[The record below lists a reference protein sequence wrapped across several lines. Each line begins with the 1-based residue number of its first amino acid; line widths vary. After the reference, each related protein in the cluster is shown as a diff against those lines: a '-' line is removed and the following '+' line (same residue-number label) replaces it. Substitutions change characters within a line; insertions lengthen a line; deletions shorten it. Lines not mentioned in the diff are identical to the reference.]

1 MRDLLSPEPETLE
14 QSSGAA
20 IGRTALIAALGFAL
34 YGFTVGYWRSPVM
47 GAYVAIK
54 MPLLIACTLAFN
66 SILNGLLGLLLGSDL
81 GFKQSLHA
89 LLSAFAI
96 SALILGSIA
105 PVTFFFA
112 LNAPTP
118 DSPSAA
124 TAHSAYLLFHTAL
137 IGIAGLTGVLRL
149 SGLLHRYCVSSSIA
163 RTTLAAWIAG
173 NALLGMQFSWI
184 FRPFF
189 GTPTLEVAFLRED
202 PMSGNFLNTVWRSL
216 LKIMEAIPAGSIPI
230 IVTVTLVAAIFSMIL
245 IHEARKNF
253 LTTKRP

>member
-1 MRDLLSPEPETLE
+1 MRDLLSPEPETLK
-14 QSSGAA
+14 QSSGSA
-20 IGRTALIAALGFAL
+20 IGRTALIAVLGFAI
-34 YGFTVGYWRSPVM
+34 YGFTVGFWRSPVM

-54 MPLLIACTLAFN
+54 MPLLIACTLSCN
-66 SILNGLLGLLLGSDL
+66 SLLNGLLGLLLGSDL

-118 DSPSAA
+118 DSPSAS

-137 IGIAGLTGVLRL
+137 IGIAGLAGVLRL

-163 RTTLAAWIAG
+163 RSTLTAWIAG
-173 NALLGMQFSWI
+173 NAFLGMQFSWI

-189 GTPTLEVAFLRED
+189 GSPTLDVAFLRDD
-202 PMSGNFLNTVWRSL
+202 PMKGNFLHAVWRSFL
-216 LKIMEAIPAGSIPI
+216 QIWEAIPASSLPI
-230 IVTVTLVAAIFSMIL
+230 IVTTTFVALISAMIF
-245 IHEARKNF
+245 IHEARKKL